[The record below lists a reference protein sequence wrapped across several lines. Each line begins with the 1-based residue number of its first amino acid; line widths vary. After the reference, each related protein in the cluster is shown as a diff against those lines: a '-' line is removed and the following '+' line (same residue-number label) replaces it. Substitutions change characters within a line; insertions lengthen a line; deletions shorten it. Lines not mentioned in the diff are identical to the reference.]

1 MSLWAGDLHGRAL
14 CGACRVQGAMS
25 VSPLIAP
32 TIMRIPAHKRPRV
45 PLAAAF
51 ATLLLSPSAALS
63 QGVAKIMPLGDS
75 ITWGAHRTETVPG
88 GYRKELSDRLTAS
101 GIPFDFVGHGTG
113 NPAAGVDPHHN
124 GNNGIRTD
132 QVLTNLQTWMTT
144 NPDVVLMKL
153 GTNDM
158 LQKVPVHVA
167 AENIRTLIHRITDNA
182 PNRRLYVATIIPIV
196 ETRDGRT
203 AAEWAPIVDAYN
215 AEVRKLVAE
224 HAAQG
229 RKVRLAEVRN
239 GITYT
244 FPNSAENFF
253 QPTDGTHPATAGY
266 KQLGAYWFSTITAS
280 GSVYDPPAVGYPN
293 VPTTLAATIASGTQ
307 VNLSWTDTSGNE
319 SGFKIYRKTGTN
331 GAWAHVATAPANAT
345 GTSVT
350 GLSTANTFYQ
360 FAVSATNGSGDSAW
374 SRSSGTTPANVA
386 LNRTA
391 VATSV
396 FSSSHVA
403 ARGNDNNATTLWA
416 SATNDSAPAWRVDL
430 AGNYQIHRV
439 EIHFR
444 QDSDQPA
451 ARRNFEIQGS
461 NDPSFSSYQVLGS
474 QGSTT
479 LMHAATFGADVT
491 NATAFSHIRM
501 RKTDGGQ
508 FSFAEARVYGSP
520 AGGQPNV
527 VTLDVAS
534 SPQSGVSVTA
544 SPADRNGAAGGVTT
558 FTRSYNKGASVT
570 LTAPASS
577 GSGSF
582 VKWQLNGVDHSTNPT
597 LAVTLNTNSTLTAV
611 YGSGSVNAS
620 LVNGS
625 FESGY
630 TGWTQSGNHSIQ
642 TAAVYAPPNGSSV
655 VAFNAANTTPNGVL
669 AQTFAT
675 TAGTSYTVSFD
686 MGTFS
691 YNTLA
696 QRLQFTINGS
706 GNLLT
711 RDLTMNGAGNRTAR
725 WARQTFTFVANSTST
740 TLTFRDTST
749 ATNAIDFLLDHVRVI
764 PGTGISDAPVATADS
779 YSTTRDTVL
788 TVPSPGVLA
797 NDTDPQG
804 TALTAAINASPSH
817 GSVTLNT
824 NGSFTYTPVAGYT
837 GTDSFTY
844 HARDAALDSNIVTV
858 TLTVNAPGSTTLA
871 NGGFESDFSGWTTS
885 GNVAI
890 GTAPTYIATEGAKLA
905 FFNGANGTPNGVVS
919 RAITTT
925 PGQGYTLAFDVGVL
939 SYNKSAQTLGVT
951 ATGSGT
957 LLNQSI
963 GLTGS
968 GNGTIWQSR
977 SYSFTANSTT
987 TTLAFRDL
995 SSATNSLDL
1004 LLDNVRL
1011 SGAAAAP
1018 AAGSTPVAA
1027 RAAVLPDPSGA
1038 PAQPSFSLKE
1048 ENITLSLYASV
1059 PGTYVLERSENLS
1072 RWEPVW
1078 TREVTE
1084 PGTLEFTEPKSAA
1097 EGNTFYRFG
1106 LLK

>member
-1 MSLWAGDLHGRAL
+1 
-14 CGACRVQGAMS
+14 
-25 VSPLIAP
+25 
-32 TIMRIPAHKRPRV
+32 
-45 PLAAAF
+45 
-51 ATLLLSPSAALS
+51 
-63 QGVAKIMPLGDS
+63 MPLGDS

-88 GYRKELSDRLTAS
+88 GYRKELANRLTAS
-101 GIPFDFVGHGTG
+101 GIAFDFVGHGTG
-113 NPAAGVDPHHN
+113 NPATGVDPQHN

-229 RKVRLAEVRN
+229 RKVRLADVRN

-244 FPNSAENFF
+244 FPNSSENFF

-266 KQLGAYWFSTITAS
+266 KQLGTYWFNTITAG
-280 GSVYDPPAVGYPN
+280 GSVYDPPATGYPN
-293 VPTTLAATIASGTQ
+293 VPTNLAATIASGTQ

-319 SGFKIYRKTGTN
+319 GGFKIYRKTGTN
-331 GAWAHVATAPANAT
+331 GSWAHVATAPANAT
-345 GTSVT
+345 GHAVT

-374 SRSSGTTPANVA
+374 SRSVGTTPANVA
-386 LNRTA
+386 LGKTA
-391 VATSV
+391 TATSV
-396 FSSSHVA
+396 FSSTHVA
-403 ARGNDNNATTLWA
+403 ARANDNSATTLWA
-416 SATNDSAPAWRVDL
+416 SATNDTAPAWRVDL
-430 AGNYQIHRV
+430 AGSYQIHRV
-439 EIHFR
+439 EILFR

-451 ARRNFEIQGS
+451 ARRNFEIQAS
-461 NDPSFSSYQVLGS
+461 NDPSFATYQVIGS

-479 LMHAATFGADVT
+479 LMHAATFAADVG
-491 NATAFSHIRM
+491 NATGFAHIRL

-520 AGGQPNV
+520 AGGQSNL

-534 SPQSGVSVTA
+534 SPPDGVSVTV

-558 FTRSYNKGASVT
+558 FTRSYNRGASVT

-577 GSGSF
+577 GTGSF
-582 VKWQLNGVDHSTNPT
+582 VKWQLNGVDHSTNPALT
-597 LAVTLNTNSTLTAV
+597 TTLNANTTVNAI
-611 YGSGSVNAS
+611 YGNAPVNAS

-630 TGWTQSGNHSIQ
+630 SGWTTSGNHSIQ

-655 VAFNAANTTPNGVL
+655 VGFNGANTAPNGVL

-675 TAGTSYTVSFD
+675 TAGTSYTVTFD
-686 MGTFS
+686 MGTYG

-696 QRLQFTINGS
+696 QRLQFTVNGN

-711 RDLTMNGAGNRTAR
+711 RDLTMNGAGNGTAR
-725 WARQTFTFVANSTST
+725 WARQNFTFTANSAAT
-740 TLTFRDTST
+740 TVTFRDTST
-749 ATNAIDFLLDHVRVI
+749 ATNAIDLLLDHVRVAAS
-764 PGTGISDAPVATADS
+764 TGSSDAPVANADS
-779 YSTTRDTVL
+779 YSTTRDTTL
-788 TVPSPGVLA
+788 TVASPGVLA

-804 TALTAAINASPSH
+804 TPLTAVLNTSPSH
-817 GSVTLNT
+817 GTLTLNA
-824 NGSFTYTPVAGYT
+824 NGSFSYTPAAGYT
-837 GTDSFTY
+837 GSDSFAY
-844 HARDAALDSNIVTV
+844 HARDGALDSNVATV
-858 TLTVNAPGSTTLA
+858 SLTISAPGSTALT

-885 GNVAI
+885 GNVAV
-890 GTAPTYIATEGAKLA
+890 GTTPTYLATEGSKLA
-905 FFNGANGTPNGVVS
+905 FFNGANGTPNGTLS

-925 PGQGYTLAFDVGVL
+925 PGQSYTLAFDVGVL
-939 SYNKSAQTLGVT
+939 SYNKSPQTLGLTV
-951 ATGSGT
+951 TGSGT
-957 LLNQSI
+957 LLSQSI
-963 GLTGS
+963 SLTGS
-968 GNGTIWQSR
+968 GNGTIWQAR
-977 SYSFTANSTT
+977 SFSFTANSSTT
-987 TTLAFRDL
+987 NLAFLDL
-995 SSATNSLDL
+995 STATNSLDL

-1011 SGAAAAP
+1011 TGTSASPASAAAP
-1018 AAGSTPVAA
+1018 VASPSVASPSAPFTP
-1027 RAAVLPDPSGA
+1027 LDPGPA
-1038 PAQPSFSLKE
+1038 PAPPALTLAPE
-1048 ENITLSLYASV
+1048 TITLRLDAAV
-1059 PGTYVLERSENLS
+1059 PGTYVLERSEDLS

-1078 TREVTE
+1078 TRVVTE
-1084 PGTLEFTEPKSAA
+1084 PASFEFSEPKSTAA
-1097 EGNTFYRFG
+1097 TGVFYRFG
-1106 LLK
+1106 LRQ